1 MIKSL
6 SIIFPLYNEIRRIEM
21 SLIKIEEFLINNNF
35 NNIEIILV
43 NDGSTDATQKIIYKF
58 VKNSKFKNLFK
69 ILIFKQNRGKGFALK
84 SGIKIAS
91 NDWILTTDIDHSVPL
106 KQVNEWNNKFIKKNK
121 NVYFGSRTHPKS
133 QVKKNLMRNLL
144 GYFFVK
150 LTYLIFDIN
159 ISDTQCGFKLYKKK
173 VAKKLFSNLKEL
185 GYVHDVEIA
194 HNCLIN
200 NIKITELP
208 VKWQHKKF
216 GKVNI
221 LIDPF
226 LMFISLLI
234 LKIKLYQ

>member
-6 SIIFPLYNEIRRIEM
+6 SIIFPLYNEINRIEM

-58 VKNSKFKNLFK
+58 IKNSKFKDLFK
-69 ILIFKQNRGKGFALK
+69 ILIFKKNRGKGFALK

-106 KQVNEWNNKFIKKNK
+106 KQVNEWNNKYIKKNK
-121 NVYFGSRTHPKS
+121 IVYFGSRAHPKS

-150 LTYLIFDIN
+150 LTYLIFNIN
-159 ISDTQCGFKLYKKK
+159 ISDTQCGFKLYEKK
-173 VAKKLFSNLKEL
+173 VAKKLFSNLQEL
-185 GYVHDVEIA
+185 GYIHDVEIA
-194 HNCLIN
+194 HNCFIN
-200 NIKITELP
+200 NIQITELP

-216 GKVNI
+216 GKINI
-221 LIDPF
+221 LIDP
-226 LMFISLLI
+226 LIMFINLLI
-234 LKIKLYQ
+234 LRIKL